1 MDRRTFLAATGAGA
15 TLGLA
20 GCVEALP
27 FEDGNA
33 RGDDVVT
40 MSIDSFRPEEIT
52 VEVGTTVTW
61 ENTSGHGHTVTA
73 YEGGI
78 PDEATYWASGDFD
91 GERAA
96 RDGWEGDNSGVFY
109 QGESYEHT
117 FEVVGT
123 HQYFC
128 IPHEDSGMLGFV
140 NVEPAA
146 TESGDNETQAGD
158 DAGTETSDGEGA
170 SSGGDQ

>member
-1 MDRRTFLAATGAGA
+1 MDRRTFLAVAGAGT

-27 FEDGNA
+27 FDDGNA
-33 RGDDVVT
+33 HGDGTVT

-61 ENTSGHGHTVTA
+61 KNTSGHGHTVTA

-78 PDEATYWASGDFD
+78 PDDATYWASGGFED
-91 GERAA
+91 ESAA
-96 RDGWEGDNSGVFY
+96 RDGWEADNSGVFY

-140 NVEPAA
+140 HVEPAE
-146 TESGDNETQAGD
+146 TEPDGDNETAADG
-158 DAGTETSDGEGA
+158 ANGTASGA
-170 SSGGDQ
+170 DR

>member
-1 MDRRTFLAATGAGA
+1 MDRRSFLAAAGAGA
-15 TLGLA
+15 TFALA

-40 MSIDSFRPEEIT
+40 MSIDSYRPEELT
-52 VEVGTTVTW
+52 VTVGTTVTW

-78 PDEATYWASGDFD
+78 PEEADYWASGGFD
-91 GERAA
+91 DEQAA
-96 RDGWEGDNSGVFY
+96 RDGWTTDNSGVFY
-109 QGESYEHT
+109 QGESWEHT
-117 FEVVGT
+117 FETVGR

-128 IPHEDSGMLGFV
+128 IPHESSGMRAFVDVKPREDSGQ
-140 NVEPAA
+140 
-146 TESGDNETQAGD
+146 DNET
-158 DAGTETSDGEGA
+158 SRN
-170 SSGGDQ
+170 

>member
-1 MDRRTFLAATGAGA
+1 MDRRTFLAAAGAGA

-27 FEDGNA
+27 FSDEAAGGDG
-33 RGDDVVT
+33 VVT

-78 PDEATYWASGDFD
+78 PDDAEYWASGGFD
-91 GERAA
+91 SEDAA
-96 RDGWEGDNSGVFY
+96 RSGWESDNSGVFY
-109 QGESYEHT
+109 QNESWEHT
-117 FEVVGT
+117 FETVGS

-140 NVEPAA
+140 HVEPASEASDEDNA
-146 TESGDNETQAGD
+146 TSE
-158 DAGTETSDGEGA
+158 
-170 SSGGDQ
+170 